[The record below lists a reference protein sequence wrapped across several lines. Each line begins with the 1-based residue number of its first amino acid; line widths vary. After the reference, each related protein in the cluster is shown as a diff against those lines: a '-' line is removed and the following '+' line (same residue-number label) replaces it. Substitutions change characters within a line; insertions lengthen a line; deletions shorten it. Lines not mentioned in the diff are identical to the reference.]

1 MQYRRAKVKGVT
13 YFFTVVTEK
22 RQKILCLPK
31 NVSLLRSA
39 FHYVMQKHPFIIDAI
54 VILPNHL
61 HCIWTLPEN
70 DHDYSTRWRLIKSYF
85 SRNRETI
92 LPENISISRQKKQQR
107 AIWQYRFWEHLI
119 RDEIDFQNHVEY
131 IHYNPVKH
139 GLVTAQRIRN
149 IPVFIALCV
158 KVYMTLCGV
167 RVRKL
172 FLMMIL
178 ATSRLG

>member
-1 MQYRRAKVKGVT
+1 MQYRRAKVEGGT

-54 VILPNHL
+54 GILPDHL

-70 DHDYSTRWRLIKSYF
+70 DQDYSTRWRLIKSCF
-85 SRNRETI
+85 SRKCETI
-92 LPENISISRQKKQQR
+92 SPESISISRKKKKQR

-139 GLVTAQRIRN
+139 GLVTAPKDWEYSSFHR
-149 IPVFIALCV
+149 
-158 KVYMTLCGV
+158 GV
-167 RVRKL
+167 RQGMYD
-172 FLMMIL
+172 MMWGAGEEIIFNDDI
-178 ATSRLG
+178 A